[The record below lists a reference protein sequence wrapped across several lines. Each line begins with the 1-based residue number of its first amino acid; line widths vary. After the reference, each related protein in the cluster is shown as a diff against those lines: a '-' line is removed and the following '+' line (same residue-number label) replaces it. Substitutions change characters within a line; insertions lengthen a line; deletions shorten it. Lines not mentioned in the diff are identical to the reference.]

1 MLARKVA
8 VRLVPHALEEFKDLV
23 ENEIL
28 PWLQKQ
34 EGFLDLITLAV
45 PGDEEVAV
53 ISFWDH
59 DVSVPG
65 SGWSAYPEGLD
76 ILEKILDGVPYLKT
90 FHVVSSTLQN
100 VTLPR
105 VMQVENP
112 VREIGSENAA
122 SARQAASGSGG

>member
-8 VRLVPHALEEFKDLV
+8 VRLVPQALEEFKDLV
-23 ENEIL
+23 ESEIL
-28 PWLQKQ
+28 PWLRKQ

-45 PGDEEVAV
+45 PGGEEVAV

-59 DVSVPG
+59 DVSVQG

-90 FHVVSSTLQN
+90 FQVVSSTLQN
-100 VTLPR
+100 ITLPR
-105 VMQVENP
+105 LTQAENP
-112 VREIGSENAA
+112 VRDLGLENSA
-122 SARQAASGSGG
+122 SARQAATGSGG